1 MRLRSAE
8 DVQGAA
14 RLAAAEV
21 ADVCRRAVADRGHA
35 VIALSGG
42 ETPWLMLRE
51 LREYELP
58 WNRIYVA
65 QVDERIAPA
74 GDAQR
79 NRTRLDEILVRHGPL
94 PAPRLLAMPVE
105 GADLAAATV
114 TYQRLLEHYAGT
126 PAQLDLVQ
134 LGLGADGHTASLLPG
149 DPVLG
154 VRDRDVALTNE
165 YQGLRRMTLTYP
177 ALSRARARLWLVT
190 GAAKHEALCN
200 LLAGAGDTPAIR
212 VARDN
217 VIVVADSHALIRR

>member
-8 DVQGAA
+8 DAQGAA

-21 ADVCRRAVADRGHA
+21 ADVCRRAVTERGQA

-58 WNRIYVA
+58 WNRIYVG

-74 GDAQR
+74 GDARR
-79 NRTRLDEILVRHGPL
+79 NRAKLDEILVRHGPL

-105 GADLAAATV
+105 GGDLAAAAV

-134 LGLGADGHTASLLPG
+134 LGLGADGHTASLIPG

-154 VRDRDVALTNE
+154 IRDRDVALTGE
-165 YQGLRRMTLTYP
+165 
-177 ALSRARARLWLVT
+177 
-190 GAAKHEALCN
+190 
-200 LLAGAGDTPAIR
+200 
-212 VARDN
+212 
-217 VIVVADSHALIRR
+217 